1 MQQSMLLQE
10 YYVINVMLSPT
21 IKIKLIITNVLTVLY
36 SIIANTADI
45 ITIISYHQMVILGNA
60 KVLY

>member
-10 YYVINVMLSPT
+10 NYVINAMQSPT

-36 SIIANTADI
+36 SIIANTAEI
-45 ITIISYHQMVILGNA
+45 ITISSYHQMVILANA
-60 KVLY
+60 KVLH